1 MRQVDETS
9 NDSEKYYRKMME
21 KVLRRMTYKDFSVV
35 ISMDASHKKDRLIKL
50 TPSKHLRLK
59 LFGKSFH

>member
-35 ISMDASHKKDRLIKL
+35 ISMDASHKKLVRKIKA
-50 TPSKHLRLK
+50 TQI
-59 LFGKSFH
+59 